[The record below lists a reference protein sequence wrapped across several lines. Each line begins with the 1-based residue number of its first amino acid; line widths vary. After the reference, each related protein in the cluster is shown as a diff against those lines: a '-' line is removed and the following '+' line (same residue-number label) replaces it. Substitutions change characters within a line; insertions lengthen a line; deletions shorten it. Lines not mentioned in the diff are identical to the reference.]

1 MKPTKHCRL
10 PVRVLAVALTVIML
24 MTVIPMSTVS
34 AETTTLPKSK
44 LWTETSWVNTFQ
56 TSVARTASGKTLDL
70 YMAKNEYESG
80 QILWRNEKQATIQK
94 VEFTNLKSAAGD
106 RIPYTAIDYNFVE
119 YMSIP
124 FNSRYDNITGY
135 YDETR
140 FPDPLSNKTSC
151 TVSANTTQAI
161 WVTVRTEK
169 DTPAG
174 QYSGTVTLTTS
185 IGTFELPM
193 SVKVYDVVIPD
204 ADESEYV
211 NIGWIHPE
219 ATVDYAWNYRI
230 DSKVF
235 WQVMEEYAYTMNRD
249 RITNL
254 TIPLLDLLA
263 AANTTVD
270 DNGKFTFDWSVA
282 DRYIQLFLD
291 KCNLNMLE
299 NLSSLITGTF
309 GGAAPAANILR
320 GDADGYTIVTTA
332 DTFSDE
338 AENFMS
344 QYLPALEAHLKEKG
358 WHDMWYQYIGDE
370 PTSAVVSAWTHA
382 YDKWLKKYTT
392 LKCHCAFGWADSV
405 VNMLTDRVDMWVP
418 LISSYDGNLEFFAD
432 RVKNHGEKVINYT
445 CTVPQ
450 GKYIN
455 RFIDGTFTRTRI
467 LHWYNYLTDCTGT
480 LHWGYDYW
488 MWGGDLPNSPGD
500 ICIVYADNDYKLKQS
515 IRGALLR
522 DGIEEYEVFY
532 MLAQRDEK
540 KADSLVSQVV
550 TNATTFVEDD
560 PALMQSLRI
569 QALEALAGKGYSV
582 AGTVYGDGEVSA
594 DKDRVNKGDSVKFTV
609 SGKPTKVTVTVGGKA
624 VTPAVSGNT
633 YTVKNVTGPVV
644 LHAAYGNEPAAEDIS
659 KFDPKPSQQG
669 GTTTTP
675 VIPTNPGDTNPDQ
688 ATDNGLD
695 GYLRVD
701 AASGVIVLGALGEN
715 NALTV
720 STASVSAD
728 TADAIKALG
737 EKYTLTKV
745 ELTAAATAQVQLPLP
760 EGYVGSRCKV
770 YRVADSELIDCG
782 AVSYDGKLAFTADTY
797 GIFAVVETAKVTT
810 PGNDGKDGPSDPEES
825 TPDSSTT
832 DDVSAGSLLWL
843 WIVLGVVAAAGI
855 AVAVILLVKKSKKGG
870 AA

>member
-1 MKPTKHCRL
+1 MKPTKHRRL

-34 AETTTLPKSK
+34 AETTTLPKSN
-44 LWTETSWVNTFQ
+44 LWTETSWVNTFE

-80 QILWRNEKQATIQK
+80 QILWRNSKDATIQK

-106 RIPYTAIDYNFVE
+106 RIPHTAIDYNFVE
-119 YMSIP
+119 YMAIP
-124 FNSRYDNITGY
+124 FNSRYDNVTGY
-135 YDETR
+135 YDETF
-140 FPDPLSNKTSC
+140 FPDPLSNATSC

-174 QYSGTVTLTTS
+174 QYSGTVTLTTT
-185 IGTFELPM
+185 IGTFEMPM

-219 ATVDYAWNYRI
+219 ATVSYAFKYGIGSDVW
-230 DSKVF
+230 
-235 WQVMEEYAYTMNRD
+235 WQIMEEYAYTMNRD

-263 AANTTVD
+263 AANTTVTAD
-270 DNGKFTFDWSVA
+270 GKYTFDWSIA
-282 DRYIQLFLD
+282 DRYIEFFL
-291 KCNLNMLE
+291 KECNINMLE
-299 NLSSLITGTF
+299 NLSSLISGTF
-309 GGAAPAANILR
+309 GGGAPAAHILEPAS
-320 GDADGYTIVTTA
+320 GETIVGTA
-332 DTFSDE
+332 GVFSDE

-370 PTSAVVSAWTHA
+370 PTSAVVPSWTHA
-382 YDKWLKKYTT
+382 YDNWLKKYTT
-392 LKCHCAFGWADSV
+392 LKCHCAFGWADGV
-405 VNMLTDRVDMWVP
+405 VEMLTDRVDMWVP

-500 ICIVYADNDYKLKQS
+500 ICIVYADEDNYKLKQS

-540 KADSLVSQVV
+540 KADGLVSQVV
-550 TNATTFVEDD
+550 TSATSFVEDD

-582 AGTVYGDGEVSA
+582 AGTVYGDGDVTA

-624 VTPAVSGNT
+624 VNPAVSGNT

-644 LHAAYGNEPAAEDIS
+644 LHAAYGNEPAPEDIS
-659 KFDPKPSQQG
+659 KFDPKPTQG
-669 GTTTTP
+669 NNTTKP
-675 VIPTNPGDTNPDQ
+675 VIPTNPGDNDPDK

-701 AASGVIVLGALGEN
+701 AASGVIVVGSLGADN
-715 NALTV
+715 TLTV
-720 STASVSAD
+720 SEASVNAD
-728 TADAIKALG
+728 SEAAIKAVG
-737 EKYTLTKV
+737 EKYTLIKV
-745 ELTAAATAQVQLPLP
+745 ELSAAATAQVQLPLP
-760 EGYVGSRCKV
+760 EGYSGSRCKV
-770 YRVADSELIDCG
+770 FLVTDSELVDCG
-782 AVSYDGKLAFTADTY
+782 AVAYDGKLAFTTDAY
-797 GIFAVVETAKVTT
+797 GVFAVVEKAATV
-810 PGNDGKDGPSDPEES
+810 GNDGKGDPSAPEES
-825 TPDSSTT
+825 VPGVDTPADS
-832 DDVSAGSLLWL
+832 GNLLWL
-843 WIVLGVVAAAGI
+843 WIVLGAVVAAGV
-855 AVAVILLVKKSKKGG
+855 AVAVVLVVKKSKKGG